1 MERSKLEQN
10 TLGENHGTVAPMEIE
25 TTAGPDVEVNCLITG
40 DSSPRQNDCPRQS
53 NCPTQSD
60 IGEENEIGVE
70 HASSQLAETA
80 VVESDMHEFY
90 LPADYLHPLESSI
103 QENNDLR
110 EVHAWGTE
118 NIPRELNPLS
128 EAEEQMMSDNSH
140 FGSVDER
147 NDLMGSRDT
156 RSGVQENNDLSE
168 VHACGTENLPRE
180 LNPLSEAEEQMMSDN
195 SHLGSVAER
204 NDFMGSRDTRSDVQE
219 NNDLREV
226 HAWGTENIPRELNP
240 LSEAEE
246 QMMSDNSHFGSVV
259 ERNDLMGSRDT
270 SSDVQENYD
279 LREVHACG
287 TENLPRELSPLSE
300 AEEQMMSDNGH
311 FGSVDVRN
319 DLMGSMD
326 TRSDVQESW
335 LLGKCSNPELNKLEL
350 QPELEFENEQG
361 KPTTDSMEI
370 GGSDAQ
376 KKCQVVESSCP
387 KQIGLVE
394 KREDGAGDVG
404 GPPTDSK
411 VEGPDSIYVELTP
424 EVAATKNS
432 MSTTVKEK
440 VVSLRSV
447 KRKYILRS
455 SAGSPRILRS
465 RSGRTSKPVGS
476 TSTTQNVIVSD
487 ARKGKRK
494 RRTLKKASNDE
505 YSKIRKHVR
514 YFLNRMGYE
523 RSLIDAYAGEGWK
536 GQSIEKIKPEMELQ
550 RATSEILRCK
560 RRIRD
565 LFQQLDSLCAE
576 GRLQESLFDSEGEID
591 SEDIF
596 CAKCRSKDL
605 TADNDILLCDGICD
619 RGFHQMCLEPP
630 LLKEEIPPGDEGWLC
645 PGCDCKVDSINLL
658 NDFQGTDLSIDDSW
672 EKVFPEAAAT
682 EAGNMLDENLGF
694 PSDDSEDNDYDPDG
708 PQVDGTVDTEEGST
722 SDESDFT
729 SASDELNLTSSPLAE
744 RYIALSSDD
753 SEDNDFDPDAPDLDE
768 NVNKES
774 SSSDFTSD
782 PESFD
787 AETSGGGEIPVHS
800 IINGGKL
807 VSGLGKRTKVSKVK
821 KQSLSSELQLLQDD
835 LPGTSSPVSG
845 RRQIER
851 LDYKKL
857 HDVSLTTSVL
867 ILSSIQST
875 SNACI
880 DVINSSF
887 LFDLVLLL
895 TFAMSVLSKE
905 TYGNVPSDS
914 SDEEDWADADIQKKK
929 VNDGHKK
936 VSGQSPKETSPTAPK
951 KSPTVGGQSNSK
963 RSKNIP
969 KKRTRQK
976 LEFDG
981 ANNSANPTKQ
991 DGSLTGCSG
1000 KNSSASGSR
1009 RLGDAVTERLLD
1021 SLKENEYPSRETKE
1035 SLARELGIT
1044 FKQKDRALAI
1054 HMVLTTVESLETVLG
1069 AVFELLQLS
1078 CKSSKKPI
1086 DKSGKALLLFSALG
1100 THLWRKSGDGALARS
1115 Q

>member
-1 MERSKLEQN
+1 MERSSLEQN
-10 TLGENHGTVAPMEIE
+10 TSGENRGTVAPMEVE
-25 TTAGPDVEVNCLITG
+25 TTAGLDVNVNCLITG
-40 DSSPRQNDCPRQS
+40 DSSARQNDCPRQN
-53 NCPTQSD
+53 NCPTQSE
-60 IGEENEIGVE
+60 IREENEIGVE
-70 HASSQLAETA
+70 YAPSQLAETA
-80 VVESDMHEFY
+80 VVGSDTHEFY
-90 LPADYLHPLESSI
+90 LPADYLRSLESSI
-103 QENNDLR
+103 QENNDSR
-110 EVHAWGTE
+110 EVHACGTE

-128 EAEEQMMSDNSH
+128 EAEEQVMSSNSH
-140 FGSVDER
+140 FGSVDPC
-147 NDLMGSRDT
+147 NDL
-156 RSGVQENNDLSE
+156 
-168 VHACGTENLPRE
+168 
-180 LNPLSEAEEQMMSDN
+180 
-195 SHLGSVAER
+195 
-204 NDFMGSRDTRSDVQE
+204 MGSRDTRSDVQE
-219 NNDLREV
+219 
-226 HAWGTENIPRELNP
+226 
-240 LSEAEE
+240 
-246 QMMSDNSHFGSVV
+246 
-259 ERNDLMGSRDT
+259 
-270 SSDVQENYD
+270 
-279 LREVHACG
+279 
-287 TENLPRELSPLSE
+287 
-300 AEEQMMSDNGH
+300 
-311 FGSVDVRN
+311 
-319 DLMGSMD
+319 
-326 TRSDVQESW
+326 SW
-335 LLGKCSNPELNKLEL
+335 VLGKCSSPELNKLEL
-350 QPELEFENEQG
+350 KPELEFENEQG
-361 KPTTDSMEI
+361 KRTTDSMEI
-370 GGSDAQ
+370 GGSDAP

-387 KQIGLVE
+387 EQIRLVE
-394 KREDGAGDVG
+394 KHEDGAGDVG

-411 VEGPDSIYVELTP
+411 VEGTDSIDVELTP
-424 EVAATKNS
+424 EVAATDNS
-432 MSTTVKEK
+432 MSTMVKEK
-440 VVSLRSV
+440 VVSSRSV

-455 SAGSPRILRS
+455 STGSPRILRS
-465 RSGRTSKPVGS
+465 RSGSTSKPVGS
-476 TSTTQNVIVSD
+476 TSTTQHVIVSD

-565 LFQQLDSLCAE
+565 LFQRLDSLCAE

-596 CAKCRSKDL
+596 CAKCGSKEL
-605 TADNDILLCDGICD
+605 SVDNDIILCDGICD

-645 PGCDCKVDSINLL
+645 PGCDCKIDSIDLL

-682 EAGNMLDENLGF
+682 EAGNMLDENFGF

-708 PQVDGTVDTEEGST
+708 PQVDGTINTEEGST

-729 SASDELNLTSSPLAE
+729 SASDELNLTTSPLGD
-744 RYIALSSDD
+744 RYLALSSDD

-800 IINGGKL
+800 TINGGKL
-807 VSGLGKRTKVSKVK
+807 VSGLGNMTKVSKLK

-851 LDYKKL
+851 LNYKKL
-857 HDVSLTTSVL
+857 HD
-867 ILSSIQST
+867 
-875 SNACI
+875 
-880 DVINSSF
+880 
-887 LFDLVLLL
+887 
-895 TFAMSVLSKE
+895 E

-936 VSGQSPKETSPTAPK
+936 VR
-951 KSPTVGGQSNSK
+951 QSNSK
-963 RSKNIP
+963 RSKNLP

-981 ANNSANPTKQ
+981 ANNSENPTKQ
-991 DGSLTGCSG
+991 DGSFTCSG

-1009 RLGDAVTERLLD
+1009 RLGDAVTERLLE

-1044 FKQKDRALAI
+1044 SKLASGLGMLVGACTI
-1054 HMVLTTVESLETVLG
+1054 LQITTPLRG
-1069 AVFELLQLS
+1069 QRLL
-1078 CKSSKKPI
+1078 
-1086 DKSGKALLLFSALG
+1086 
-1100 THLWRKSGDGALARS
+1100 
-1115 Q
+1115 